1 MPGFRRAAI
10 AAALLA
16 LPAGAA
22 AVDLTG
28 RVRMDVVAPISISLR
43 SNLDFGQVI
52 PGAAR
57 GRFACTPGGQVVRV
71 SGLTQVG
78 GCEAGSFRVTGE
90 PYFAFSIS
98 LPQGAI
104 ELDAPGA
111 PGGGFVSVD
120 KFKSRPKHT
129 GVIGSNG
136 SRLLRIG
143 ARLRIK
149 GDTPPGHYSA
159 VYNVSVD
166 YN

>member
-1 MPGFRRAAI
+1 MPGFRPVAI
-10 AAALLA
+10 AAAVLA
-16 LPAGAA
+16 LPAVGA

-28 RVRMDVVAPISISLR
+28 SVSMDVVAPISISLR
-43 SNLDFGQVI
+43 SNLDFGKVI
-52 PGAAR
+52 PDAAR
-57 GRFACTPGGQVVRV
+57 GRLSCTPGSQVVRV

-98 LPQGAI
+98 LPQSAI

-111 PGGGFVSVD
+111 PGGGYVSVD
-120 KFKSRPKHT
+120 RFKSRPKHT
-129 GVIGSNG
+129 GMIGRNG

-143 ARLRIK
+143 ARLRVK

-159 VYNVSVD
+159 VYHVSVD